1 MISDRDGLALGA
13 LLAVSVGPLLLGG
26 FVSVATTEACTK
38 AQETQVLTV
47 AETAL
52 SDGQKACVVLE
63 VADAA
68 YPPSVPV
75 VSLACGID
83 ASLASAVQAYLPVA
97 AQAATALAARRMA
110 AFRKAHPQ

>member
-1 MISDRDGLALGA
+1 MTDRNGIALAS
-13 LLAVSVGPLLLGG
+13 LLVLLGG
-26 FVSVATTEACTK
+26 FVSATTTEACTK

-47 AETAL
+47 AESVLT
-52 SDGQKACVVLE
+52 DGQKACVVLE
-63 VADAA
+63 VADAI

-83 ASLASAVQAYLPVA
+83 AALASAVQSYLPVA
-97 AQAATALAARRMA
+97 TQAANALAARRMA